1 MLDFESDPT
10 LRRLLR
16 IARLRVTVGF
26 IVAGVGF
33 WFATPTW
40 TSLGIGAL
48 VAAVGEAVRVWAAGH
63 LKKEQEVTSSGPYR
77 FTRHPLYLGSL
88 IIGAGFVVA
97 AANAVV
103 AVVVL
108 GYLAVVLWVAITLE
122 EAILRDAFGTV
133 YDDYARGDLESSR
146 RPFSL
151 TRAVQNGEHQA
162 LLGFAASLGLLAL
175 KAL

>member
-1 MLDFESDPT
+1 MLDFESDPA

-26 IVAGVGF
+26 VVAGVGF
-33 WFATPTW
+33 WFATPSW
-40 TSLGIGAL
+40 TSLGLGAL
-48 VAAVGEAVRVWAAGH
+48 VASFGEAIRVWAAGH
-63 LKKEQEVTSSGPYR
+63 LKKEQEITSSGPYR

-88 IIGAGFVVA
+88 IIGVGFVLA
-97 AANAVV
+97 AANSVV
-103 AVVVL
+103 TVVVL

-122 EAILRDAFGTV
+122 EAILRDAFGTL
-133 YDDYARGDLESSR
+133 YDDYVRGDLESSR

-151 TRAVQNGEHQA
+151 AHAVKNGEHQA